1 MGTRAYIRLLY
12 RRTMHKKYRRYL
24 VVRRMYGQRPTHRNQ
39 SRNRSNGA
47 YRPRRATDGIRNPR
61 RRRTMTRE
69 QLDRMRNAA
78 TSLTAIDPVWLRK
91 ALAEIDQLRSD
102 LDGMCRLYEQAERL
116 NRERGAELANM
127 RAQAR
132 GSF

>member
-1 MGTRAYIRLLY
+1 
-12 RRTMHKKYRRYL
+12 
-24 VVRRMYGQRPTHRNQ
+24 
-39 SRNRSNGA
+39 
-47 YRPRRATDGIRNPR
+47 
-61 RRRTMTRE
+61 MTRE